1 MPHALVT
8 GATGVIG
15 STLVR
20 ALLAENWRVRTL
32 SRSALPQSLP
42 VEHVT
47 GDLIDPEVVERA
59 VSGVDCVFHL
69 AALLHVENPSPD
81 LEAAYHQINTQAT
94 EQLARAAYS
103 NGVGRFVFFSTVK
116 VYGVHSRVPV
126 PETHS
131 TQPQSMYARSK
142 LMAEERLQ
150 QLDIPWTILRLSPV
164 YGPRMKGSWARLMRA
179 IERGIFLP
187 VGSMTNVHSL
197 SHVDD
202 VVKASL
208 FAVSNPL
215 CERQV
220 YNVVTQE
227 TPTLYDILNAM
238 YVTAGRKMPSI
249 RLPGALVTQSA
260 AALDALLGLVGKRSP
275 VPKSALLQLIKDEA
289 YSGQK
294 LRDAGFVPAVN
305 LSEGWQSSQYDNLE
319 S

>member
-15 STLVR
+15 LTLVR
-20 ALLAENWRVRTL
+20 ALLAANWQVRTL
-32 SRSALPQSLP
+32 SRSELSQSLP
-42 VEHVT
+42 VEHMT
-47 GDLIDPEVVERA
+47 GDLTDPVVVERA

-81 LEAAYHQINTQAT
+81 LETAYYQINTQAT

-103 NGVGRFVFFSTVK
+103 NGIGRFVFFSTVK
-116 VYGVHSRVPV
+116 VYGVHSRVPI

-150 QLDIPWTILRLSPV
+150 HVDVPWTILRLSPV

-187 VGSMTNVHSL
+187 VGNMTNVHSL

-202 VVKASL
+202 VVKAAL

-215 CERQV
+215 CECQV

-249 RLPGALVTQSA
+249 KLPSALVMPSA
-260 AALDALLGLVGKRSP
+260 DILDVVFGVAGKRSP

-294 LRDAGFVPAVN
+294 LREAGFVPAVN
-305 LSEGWQSSQYDNLE
+305 LSEGWRSSQYDKVE
-319 S
+319 G